1 MRVVSMVVPWP
12 TGGVPHLL
20 PEILAAGAVVGMIY
34 GIFGVGSA
42 FATPVLAVLGVPGL
56 AAVVAPLP
64 ALLPGSAVGAWQY
77 SRQDRVDWVV
87 ARWAL
92 LGGAP
97 AAVLGAL
104 ASQWVGGGPLIV
116 ASGVMLVLVGLRILR
131 PVSVDGAARAAGR
144 REKAPLVIGLA
155 AVVGF
160 TAGLLANGGGF
171 LLVPLFLVLL
181 GFELSEATGTSLVVA
196 AALTVPTLV
205 THLFLGDIVW
215 PVTLGFAAGF
225 IPGAAAGARVA
236 RGLPQE
242 RLRPAFGVL
251 LVAFAVWFLGRNL
264 LG

>member
-1 MRVVSMVVPWP
+1 MVDPWP
-12 TGGVPHLL
+12 TAGVTPLL
-20 PEILAAGAVVGMIY
+20 FEILAAGAVVGVLY
-34 GIFGVGSA
+34 GMFGVGSA
-42 FATPVLAVLGVPGL
+42 FATPVLVVLGVPGL

-64 ALLPGSAVGAWQY
+64 ALLPGSALGAWQY
-77 SRQDRVDWVV
+77 SRQERVDWVV

-104 ASQWVGGGPLIV
+104 ASRWVGGGPLVI
-116 ASGVMLVLVGLRILR
+116 ASGVVLVIVGLRILR
-131 PVSVDGAARAAGR
+131 PVSEAGAARAAGR
-144 REKAPLVIGLA
+144 RDNAPLVVGLA
-155 AVVGF
+155 AAVGF
-160 TAGLLANGGGF
+160 SAGLLANGGGF

-205 THLFLGDIVW
+205 THLFVGDIVW
-215 PVTLGFAAGF
+215 PVTLGFAVGF
-225 IPGAAAGARVA
+225 IPGAAVGARLV

-251 LVAFAVWFLGRNL
+251 LVAFAVWFLSRSL